1 MAALLETEKPKTETK
16 LNVPLLR
23 AALLSI
29 EADPHG
35 FDMTG
40 FAVASVIT
48 AHSFPVN
55 LKEHL
60 AFVLGLNYLRLGE
73 FDIDIRVSRALRI
86 SLDRY
91 YGLVEM
97 RRWPE
102 EFRELYLDSGF
113 AQDEM
118 LERVNVTRLRV
129 GHFITHG
136 L

>member
-23 AALLSI
+23 AALLLI

-48 AHSFPVN
+48 AHGFPVN

-73 FDIDIRVSRALRI
+73 FDGQDGGLLRSQGGQLGFELLQPLLDPDFDGRLQLLRDRGTAFQPAQRAGRQKQ
-86 SLDRY
+86 
-91 YGLVEM
+91 
-97 RRWPE
+97 P
-102 EFRELYLDSGF
+102 
-113 AQDEM
+113 
-118 LERVNVTRLRV
+118 
-129 GHFITHG
+129 
-136 L
+136 

>member
-55 LKEHL
+55 LREHL

-73 FDIDIRVSRALRI
+73 FDLAIRVSRALRI

-91 YGLVEM
+91 YSLVEL

-102 EFRELYLDSGF
+102 EYRKLYLDSGP
-113 AQDEM
+113 AQAEM
-118 LERVNVTRLRV
+118 LERVSVTHRRAE
-129 GHFITHG
+129 HFIKHEA
-136 L
+136 